1 MRLSLQGTI
10 HAAGTCLCLC
20 LPPGGLRTGGCP
32 GRCRPGPE
40 SVTRHGMAP
49 GPENRYHGL
58 ITTEKEEM
66 TAMKSIYHGVGG
78 GRLVQHCC
86 TGFPAPLPEPY
97 GHLSMHTAL
106 HQSWRLRNACVMDDV
121 VTGRT
126 DDERLSSHTL
136 HGNSPWFRSQILETS
151 DLKHFAVLF

>member
-20 LPPGGLRTGGCP
+20 LSPGGLRTGGCP

-58 ITTEKEEM
+58 ITPEKEEM
-66 TAMKSIYHGVGG
+66 TAMKSIYLTCTPRAEAPGPAESAGCRGSSPPGAFVMLWTEEGG
-78 GRLVQHCC
+78 PQ
-86 TGFPAPLPEPY
+86 P
-97 GHLSMHTAL
+97 
-106 HQSWRLRNACVMDDV
+106 
-121 VTGRT
+121 
-126 DDERLSSHTL
+126 
-136 HGNSPWFRSQILETS
+136 
-151 DLKHFAVLF
+151 